1 MAKVENQ
8 KNIDFYQKKVKNR
21 KLGGSLEFTTSRF
34 AYQLTSV
41 LAIFLLLWQVVMP
54 IAQGNAPSV
63 IMIILTAVFAVEALL
78 QMFVMKKIEKEVT
91 GDEGQISD
99 ATRKLGVL
107 LIICLVTGNLFM
119 FIAGAM
125 LVKKEK
131 NLEYQ
136 LTIYSFLVTV
146 LIIFVS
152 FINLFKEAQ
161 VETFWLGIGLYV
173 LYALLN
179 LVILVAVNKYTF
191 GKKPDKKF
199 IPFAVISILGI
210 ALGNV
215 FLFVLGLITIGKY
228 RNKNEEVSVEWIDI
242 IVRLFRNYTAVIGV
256 LLVVFF
262 ISLSIGSN
270 LTFDYDIAISN
281 NFTARLA
288 EPSLKYPFGCDEYGR
303 CVFTRLVFGARIS
316 LIIGLISTI
325 APIIAGGLLGAMAGY
340 FGGKIDNGIMRV
352 LDVFN
357 AVPSILLAIAIIAA
371 FGVSTINLVLALS
384 VSSIPGYARIVRAQ
398 VLGVSNQEFVEAAK
412 ACGAKNGTII
422 FRHIIPNSLAP
433 VIVQATMGIGSA
445 VLSTSSLS
453 YLGLGV
459 EPHVP
464 EWGNVLKAGSTFLET
479 NPYIAIFP
487 GLAIIL
493 IVLAFNFF
501 GDGLRDALDPK
512 LK

>member
-1 MAKVENQ
+1 MAKKENQ
-8 KNIDFYQKKVKNR
+8 KNIDFYQKKVNNR

-34 AYQLTSV
+34 AFQVTTV
-41 LAIFLLLWQVVMP
+41 LAVFLIAWQILLP
-54 IAQGNAPSV
+54 LIQGNSISMVMVALS
-63 IMIILTAVFAVEALL
+63 AVFTAEALF

-91 GDEGQISD
+91 GPEGQISD
-99 ATRKLGVL
+99 KTRKLGIILIVL
-107 LIICLVTGNLFM
+107 LATGNFFI

-131 NLEYQ
+131 NVEYQ
-136 LTIYSFLVTV
+136 LSIYSFLITV
-146 LIIFVS
+146 MIIFVS
-152 FINLFKEAQ
+152 LLNLFKEAQ
-161 VETFWLGIGLYV
+161 VSTFWLGIGLYA
-173 LYALLN
+173 LYAVLN
-179 LVILVAVNKYTF
+179 LVIVFAVNKYTF

-199 IPFAVISILGI
+199 LPFAVICILGI
-210 ALGNV
+210 CLGNV
-215 FLFVLGLITIGKY
+215 FSFVLGLITIGKY
-228 RNKNEEVSVEWIDI
+228 RNKNEEVSVEWIDVI
-242 IVRLFRNYTAVIGV
+242 TRLFRNYMAIIGT

-262 ISLSIGSN
+262 IALSIGST
-270 LTFDYDIAISN
+270 LTFDYNIAIDN
-281 NFTARLA
+281 NFMQRLA
-288 EPSLKYPFGCDEYGR
+288 PPSLAYPFGCDDYGR

-316 LIIGLISTI
+316 LLIGLVSTMV
-325 APIIAGGLLGAMAGY
+325 PIVVGGLLGAMAGY
-340 FGGKIDNGIMRV
+340 YGGKIDNIIMRV

-371 FGVSTINLVLALS
+371 FGVSTTNLVLALS
-384 VSSIPGYARIVRAQ
+384 ISSVPGYARIVRAQ

-422 FRHIIPNSLAP
+422 FKHIIPNSLAP

-459 EPHVP
+459 EAHVP

-487 GLAIIL
+487 GLAIII
-493 IVLAFNFF
+493 IVLSFNFF